1 MAVGEDL
8 QLSEWLSMTARGE
21 WPRLFE
27 AVGETHRKIHSIRGP
42 ASGVWNHGPE
52 NTLPISQNNYY
63 LNSEILDRSGKHA
76 YDSGFITKQEYLK
89 IQSIWQEY
97 LPALKDH
104 TSSLVHGSPFPWTIC
119 LLRDGESGF
128 RRTRVNALG
137 DFLWW
142 DPAYDVSFLLY
153 PPGYVWTDD
162 CKEALTAAYGALPED
177 WRINLYGILQ
187 HFCALKDVYLDPGD
201 EPGPRI
207 SNKETNLRL
216 KELLANF

>member
-1 MAVGEDL
+1 MGFLPEIWMNSRDTWIFSGERTAGRSVLMAVGEDL
-8 QLSEWLSMTARGE
+8 QLSEWLSTTARGV

-27 AVGETHRKIHSIRGP
+27 AVGETYRKIHSIKGP
-42 ASGVWNHGPE
+42 ASGMWNHGPE

-104 TSSLVHGSPFPWTIC
+104 MSSLVHGSPFPWTIC

-128 RRTRVNALG
+128 
-137 DFLWW
+137 
-142 DPAYDVSFLLY
+142 
-153 PPGYVWTDD
+153 
-162 CKEALTAAYGALPED
+162 
-177 WRINLYGILQ
+177 
-187 HFCALKDVYLDPGD
+187 
-201 EPGPRI
+201 
-207 SNKETNLRL
+207 
-216 KELLANF
+216 